1 MSLDFALKD
10 IIRNRRVSKPFII
23 AIAATVTIIVF
34 VLNLTSLLDVLFFGS
49 ESVLFSTGYN
59 LVFQQY
65 NSMLA
70 ILLAVLPISALISS
84 LNAWIGHK
92 KRDIATMKAI
102 GAMPARLYNYFE
114 IELLVI
120 TIIGYGIGL
129 LCGSGIYLVVFFV
142 IEGVGIF
149 VSFQVEILWNLVVFV
164 ALIACVFFVGG
175 AHVRKIAGTLTVA
188 ETLAGDIPRSTFA
201 GNRSS
206 GVMQWLTRRGT
217 SVKVAIRNIIRRRYD
232 FHRTFA
238 ILAISGTIM
247 FISILGSISLS
258 TTIQGYVNGTINE
271 YTIAVGHS
279 AILPYVSRLYGQFSD
294 PSQAVGVNDVNF
306 SLSTYFFDE
315 SKYYAFNT
323 TAFNTISGVVRVDP
337 RVCLLSIFAERQGYS
352 YEGGVSQNVG
362 HTREGVAAIMGVNSS
377 LMDLSYFA
385 EGTFVDPGELTNI
398 TIGDTIAYNYV
409 DEYAKQTLLI
419 HGETFYMEGVVIDTL
434 YNGRSIYM
442 GIQGLWNLWP
452 EHAGKFNLLLIQV
465 DPAQYE
471 TAISTLNATAKTQF
485 GSAFEAIGLREIFS
499 QNQAALNVVQGYF
512 LIMAVITVI
521 IASLALIEYQK
532 GASSLKNKD
541 FRIMRALGAR
551 RGFLEK
557 TIYWENFLLTI
568 PSFGLAMGIGMIFV
582 EFFLMTNLKLLP
594 PLWIPLSIGGA
605 LIAIFAIANLVIAAI
620 LFRLSRGLPDD
631 LEH

>member
-34 VLNLTSLLDVLFFGS
+34 VLDLTSLLDVLFFGS
-49 ESVLFSTGYN
+49 QSVLFSTGFN

-65 NSMLA
+65 NSMLV
-70 ILLAVLPISALISS
+70 ILLAVLPIGALISS
-84 LNAWIGHK
+84 LNAWVGHK

-102 GAMPARLYNYFE
+102 GALPAKLYNYFE

-120 TIIGYGIGL
+120 TIIGYGIGF
-129 LCGSGIYLVVFFV
+129 LCGSGIYLVVFF
-142 IEGVGIF
+142 ILEGLGVTGLF
-149 VSFQVEILWNLVVFV
+149 EVEILWNLVIFV

-201 GNRSS
+201 GVRSG

-247 FISILGSISLS
+247 FISILGTVSLGD
-258 TTIQGYVNGTINE
+258 TIQGYVKGTINE
-271 YTIAVGHS
+271 NTIAVGHS
-279 AILPYVSRLYGQFSD
+279 TMLPYISRLYGQFSD
-294 PSQAVGVNDVNF
+294 PTQAVSINDVNF
-306 SLSTYFFDE
+306 SQADYFFLE
-315 SKYYAFNT
+315 NNVSAFMS
-323 TAFNTISGVVRVDP
+323 ISGVIRVDP
-337 RVCLLSIFAERQGYS
+337 RICLLSAFAERQGYS
-352 YEGGVSQNVG
+352 YEGGVSQDVG
-362 HTREGVAAIMGVNSS
+362 HTREGIAAIMGVNSS
-377 LMDLSYFA
+377 LMELSYFG
-385 EGTFVDPGELTNI
+385 EGGNFVEPGDLTNI
-398 TIGDTIAYNYV
+398 TIGDTIAYNYT
-409 DEYAKQTLLI
+409 DEYQEQTLLI
-419 HGETFYMEGVVIDTL
+419 HGKSFNMLGIVIDTL
-434 YNGRSIYM
+434 NNGRSIYM

-465 DPAQYE
+465 DPALYE
-471 TAISTLNATAKTQF
+471 TAISTLNAIAKTQL
-485 GSAFEAIGLREIFS
+485 GSAFGAIGLREILR
-499 QNQAALNVVQGYF
+499 QNQAALNAVQGYF
-512 LIMAVITVI
+512 LIMVIITVI
-521 IASLALIEYQK
+521 IASVALIEYQK
-532 GASSLKNKD
+532 GASTLKNKD

-582 EFFLMTNLKLLP
+582 EFFLMTNLELLP
-594 PLWIPLSIGGA
+594 PLWIPLTIGGA
-605 LIAIFAIANLVIAAI
+605 LIGIFAIANLIIAAI
-620 LFRLSRGLPDD
+620 LFKQSRGLPDD